1 MLFRSEF
8 SLPILIKS
16 LPAILSLIG
25 VILAFF
31 FYQISPNI
39 VLDLTSL
46 GIGKIIYGLFNG
58 KYYFDII
65 YNKYFV
71 RKGLNLGYEIFNILE
86 RGFIENFGPNGLTI
100 SLYSL
105 GKNIGKLDTGVVTSY
120 ALYIVLGF
128 IIIFFIIFSP
138 LIFNTYIELEF
149 RLIAMYL
156 STLLIFVT
164 LSEGPLPFRT
174 EASS

>member
-1 MLFRSEF
+1 MIHYFRTTY
-8 SLPILIKS
+8 
-16 LPAILSLIG
+16 
-25 VILAFF
+25 V
-31 FYQISPNI
+31 
-39 VLDLTSL
+39 
-46 GIGKIIYGLFNG
+46 
-58 KYYFDII
+58 I

-138 LIFNTYIELEF
+138 LIFNSYIELEL

-156 STLLIFVT
+156 STLLIFVS
-164 LSEGPLPFRT
+164 LR
-174 EASS
+174 A